1 MSKMTYLQQ
10 WRVRS
15 KTDTQRMLTTLIILV
30 LLFGVAAILSKGVFL
45 KPANLLNLV
54 FQNAIL
60 GVVALGQFLV
70 ILTAGIDLSVGSLVG
85 LSTVLL
91 MVFQFAGLAGA
102 LAVTLVVPLAIGL
115 INGFFVS
122 LRRLP
127 AFVVTL
133 AMMLFAYSLAQVIS
147 GGAGVYSGLNGAPL
161 SPALVAFNRQAI
173 LGVPYPA
180 LVWIAALLVVTLYLR
195 LSLGHFTYAVGGNEL
210 AAHLS
215 GIPVVTVRLLAYI
228 LSALYASVGGMLAV
242 ARVGEGHPASGQPYL
257 LDSIAA
263 VTIGGAS
270 LAGGEGSV
278 IGTLMGVVILGTINN
293 IMNLLN
299 ISPMMQPA
307 VKGIVILVAVYINSR
322 RKRG

>member
-1 MSKMTYLQQ
+1 MSFLQK

-15 KTDTQRMLTTLIILV
+15 KSDTQRMLTTLLILV
-30 LLFGVAAILSKGVFL
+30 LLFSVAAILSKGVFL

-70 ILTAGIDLSVGSLVG
+70 ILTAGIDLSVGSLLG

-161 SPALVAFNRQAI
+161 SPALVAFNRQAV

-180 LVWIAALLVVTLYLR
+180 LIWIAALLAVTLYLR
-195 LSLGHFTYAVGGNEL
+195 LSLGHFSYAVGGNEQ
-210 AAHLS
+210 AAFLS

-228 LSALYASVGGMLAV
+228 LSALYASIGGMLAV

>member
-1 MSKMTYLQQ
+1 MLKLTYLQQ
-10 WRVRS
+10 WKVRS
-15 KTDTQRMLTTLIILV
+15 KTDTQRIVTTLIILV
-30 LLFGVAAILSKGVFL
+30 ALFALAAILSRGVFL
-45 KPANLLNLV
+45 KPSNLLNLV

-60 GVVALGQFLV
+60 GVVSLGQFLV
-70 ILTAGIDLSVGSLVG
+70 IMTAGIDLSVGSLVG

-102 LAVTLVVPLAIGL
+102 LVMTLVVPLVIGL

-133 AMMLFAYSLAQVIS
+133 AMMLFVYSLAQVIS

-161 SPALVAFNRQAI
+161 APALVAFNKQAI
-173 LGVPYPA
+173 FGIPYPA
-180 LVWIAALLVVTLYLR
+180 IVWIVALLGVSLYLR

-210 AAHLS
+210 AAFLS

-228 LSALYASVGGMLAV
+228 LSALYASIGGILAV

-278 IGTLMGVVILGTINN
+278 IGTLMGVIILGTINN

-307 VKGIVILVAVYINSR
+307 VKGIVILLAVYINSR
-322 RKRG
+322 KKRG